1 MSERMSNR
9 EAQAVLAL
17 LRHLDGS
24 QIVEADDLMKDV
36 EVLYAGASWP
46 NVSLP
51 LDTDIL
57 FDTLAEVGQRHADA
71 GR

>member
-1 MSERMSNR
+1 MNAR

-17 LRHLDGS
+17 LHHLDGS
-24 QIVEADDLMKDV
+24 QIVEADDLIKDAD
-36 EVLYAGASWP
+36 VLYLGASLQGP
-46 NVSLP
+46 HVSV
-51 LDTDIL
+51 DEDIL